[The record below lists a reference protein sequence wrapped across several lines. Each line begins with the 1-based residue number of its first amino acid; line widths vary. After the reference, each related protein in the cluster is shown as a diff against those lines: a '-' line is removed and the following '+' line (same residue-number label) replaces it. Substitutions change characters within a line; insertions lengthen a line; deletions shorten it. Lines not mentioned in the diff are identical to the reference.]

1 MLKKRIFIF
10 TSYTER
16 LREFGHDFEFDANVW
31 LSFWAQVWSRLW
43 RWIFDKLAIWLKSNY
58 FGESTFKWLKPLCQL
73 CLWKWFHY
81 EPELRF
87 KGACLLQIRS
97 FRNPLVFM
105 SRITRFCM
113 LICTKGKDKLGQKD
127 KKTDRQKYK
136 KTTRKT
142 QEASTKIP
150 MN

>member
-1 MLKKRIFIF
+1 MKYIFGQHFEAEILSWFWSWILVRILCLKIGRKYWSWILVK
-10 TSYTER
+10 SSK
-16 LREFGHDFEFDANVW
+16 LKFGHDFEADFW

-73 CLWKWFHY
+73 CLFKCLHY

-97 FRNPLVFM
+97 FV
-105 SRITRFCM
+105 IHRFLCYEW
-113 LICTKGKDKLGQKD
+113 LDFVCLFAPKV
-127 KKTDRQKYK
+127 
-136 KTTRKT
+136 
-142 QEASTKIP
+142 KI
-150 MN
+150 N